1 MTLRAR
7 LALAAGGAVAI
18 AIVAASLAA
27 FFVMKHEL
35 RSQVDRT
42 LAGRQNDFGRYP
54 GFGRDGGGDY
64 RPPMPALGGAG
75 GYVQFVGANGATALT
90 RDETTPLPVGK
101 ATLAVARGTKEAFFS
116 DIHVSGTHL
125 RVYTVPIRDGIAVQ
139 IARPLTEVDRTLRWS
154 AILLTI
160 VGAVGVLLAGGLGWI
175 VSRAALKP
183 VARLTTMVEEVAAT
197 RDLSRRVGA
206 SGRDELA
213 RLGHRFDDML
223 GALES
228 AISAQRQLVA
238 DASHELRTPLTSL
251 RTNVEVLLHRGDR
264 LGQEDKARLV
274 HDVVVQI
281 EELTRLIGDLVDLA
295 RDAEPAAKQD
305 DVQLDDLVARAV
317 ERAQSFAPRLTFAT
331 DLQPAVLEAVPERL
345 DRAIANLLD
354 NAAKWSP
361 DGGVVE
367 VRLAG
372 GELTVRDHGPGIAEA
387 DLPHVFD
394 RFYRA
399 PAARSM
405 PGSGLGLSIVR
416 QVVEAHGGTVS
427 AGNAT
432 DGGRGAVFRV
442 KLPARS
448 LAAERVPLLA

>member
-7 LALAAGGAVAI
+7 LALSAGAAVAVAI
-18 AIVAASLAA
+18 IAASVTSYFA
-27 FFVMKHEL
+27 MKHEL

-54 GFGRDGGGDY
+54 GFGRGDGEY
-64 RPPMPALGGAG
+64 RPPQPAFGGAG
-75 GYVQFVGANGATALT
+75 GYVQFVRRDGATALA
-90 RDETTPLPVGK
+90 RDERVSLPVTR
-101 ATLAVARGTKEAFFS
+101 ATLDVAKGKRPAFFQ
-116 DIHVSGTHL
+116 DMHVNGTHL
-125 RVYTVPIRDGIAVQ
+125 RVYTLPVRDGIAAQV
-139 IARPLTEVDRTLRWS
+139 ARPLTEVDRTLRRS
-154 AILLTI
+154 AILLALL
-160 VGAVGVLLAGGLGWI
+160 GSLGVVIAAAGGWL
-175 VSRAALKP
+175 VSRAALRP

-206 SGRDELA
+206 SGKDELA

-223 GALES
+223 ENLEH

-264 LGQEDKARLV
+264 LTQDDKARLV

-295 RDAEPAAKQD
+295 RDAEPAARET
-305 DVQLDDLVARAV
+305 DVRLDDLVAHAI
-317 ERAQSFAPRLTFAT
+317 ERVQSFAPRLSFAAE
-331 DLQPAVLEAVPERL
+331 LQPAVLDGVPERL

-361 DGGVVE
+361 DEGTVE
-367 VRLAG
+367 VTLRRG
-372 GELTVRDHGPGIAEA
+372 VLTVRDHGPGIAED

-399 PAARSM
+399 AAARAL

-416 QVVEAHGGTVS
+416 QVIEAHGGTV
-427 AGNAT
+427 AAANAA
-432 DGGRGAVFRV
+432 DGGTGAVFTV
-442 KLPARS
+442 TLPVRS
-448 LAAERVPLLA
+448 VAAGPSS